1 MALRSC
7 FMVGIA
13 LVTACSGGTDQNP
26 FGVTNSGDEGEDT
39 GTNFT
44 SSISAA
50 STLDG
55 GTTGGSAGGTSDGDE
70 FDDEDGT
77 TVSLDAADDD
87 LGEDTT
93 TGSAGDSTT
102 GSESTDSGGSSSD
115 DGGSSSD
122 DGGSSTGVAIM
133 CPQEVT
139 CVQAADI
146 GSVSG
151 DTSSSNLMF
160 TGTEP
165 TWIEFEVREDDS
177 DIFPGETLQFEA
189 TLTSPACCDFDIY
202 VYRGIEGGNTGCGGF
217 FESSTSVGA
226 VDSVDME
233 WGEGIVP
240 NGLDDT
246 VIVAI
251 EIVPK
256 NDECDGDQ
264 EWTLVIAGD

>member
-1 MALRSC
+1 
-7 FMVGIA
+7 MVGIA
-13 LVTACSGGTDQNP
+13 LVTACAGGTDQNP
-26 FGVTNSGDEGEDT
+26 FGATNSADDGVDT
-39 GTNFT
+39 GDNFT

-55 GTTGGSAGGTSDGDE
+55 GTTAGSAGGTSDGDE

-93 TGSAGDSTT
+93 TGSAT
-102 GSESTDSGGSSSD
+102 GSSTGSDEGTDTGGSSST
-115 DGGSSSD
+115 GGESSSD

-151 DTSSSNLMF
+151 DTSSANLMF

-177 DIFPGETLQFEA
+177 DILPGEMLQFEA

-202 VYRGIEGGNTGCGGF
+202 VYRGLEGGDTGCDGF
-217 FESSTSVGA
+217 LESSTSVGA

-233 WGEGIVP
+233 WGEGLIP
-240 NGLDDT
+240 NGQDDT
-246 VIVAI
+246 LIVAI

-256 NDECDGDQ
+256 NDECEDDQ
-264 EWTLVIAGD
+264 EWTLVIEGD